1 MVSKAVEHALA
12 ARDFTRAMCLT
23 DRQADSMWL
32 RGDLPALL
40 EESQALPDDLVRS
53 QPRLCLFYDW
63 AFYTLGQ
70 VDAAM
75 PYLQA
80 AECALN
86 ASIDSALVD
95 APVHALE
102 AAGQNASPEHAGLQ
116 SMRDVVHAS
125 IAIMQGDSART

>member
-1 MVSKAVEHALA
+1 
-12 ARDFTRAMCLT
+12 MCLT
-23 DRQADSMWL
+23 ERQADSMWM
-32 RGDLPALL
+32 RGDLPTLL
-40 EESQALPDDLVRS
+40 EWLQALPADLVRS
-53 QPRLCLFYDW
+53 QPRLCLFYGW

-95 APVHALE
+95 TPVHALE
-102 AAGQNASPEHAGLQ
+102 AASQNPSPEHAALQ
-116 SMRDVVHAS
+116 SMRAVVHARL
-125 IAIMQGDSART
+125 ANLPADTPRTIQHSHY